1 MDWTGNPGQFVSE
14 FMGYHGVWYKGTH
27 SFDDDACI
35 IAGHIHVGGLIDWE
49 TARQASEISIREII
63 DYVDQFSYTSGD
75 INNDEIIDILDIV
88 ILVNAIMGTT
98 ELTITQTYAADLN
111 GDSLVNIQDIILTIN
126 LILS

>member
-1 MDWTGNPGQFVSE
+1 M
-14 FMGYHGVWYKGTH
+14 
-27 SFDDDACI
+27 
-35 IAGHIHVGGLIDWE
+35 IAGHIHVGGLIDWD

-75 INNDEIIDILDIV
+75 INDDEVIDILDIV

-98 ELTITQTYAADLN
+98 DLTTIQTYAADLN
-111 GDSLVNIQDIILTIN
+111 GDSNINIQDIILTIN